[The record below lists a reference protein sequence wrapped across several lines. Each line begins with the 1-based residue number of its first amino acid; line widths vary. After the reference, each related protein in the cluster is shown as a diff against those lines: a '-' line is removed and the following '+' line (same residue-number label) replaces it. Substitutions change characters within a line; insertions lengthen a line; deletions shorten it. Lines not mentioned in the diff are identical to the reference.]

1 VKIALHFERDTIER
15 LKAVLEDRE
24 HAARVVTPAL
34 DEIAD
39 DFLDIQSRRFAAASA
54 TWLPLKPETAI
65 RKAAGGRP
73 PEPLVGGELEQSL
86 TRRGARFAIRRV
98 DGNSV
103 TLGTS
108 DPVANLHQGGT
119 RRMPRRPPVSLF
131 RADERRWVEIIERHL
146 SGSRPRVG
154 L

>member
-1 VKIALHFERDTIER
+1 VKIDLHFERDTIDR

-24 HAARVVTPAL
+24 QAARVVTPAL

-39 DFLDIQSRRFAAASA
+39 DFLGIQSRRFGAAAA
-54 TWLPLKPETAI
+54 IWAPLKPETAL
-65 RKAAGGRP
+65 RKAAGGRQP
-73 PEPLVGGELEQSL
+73 LPLVGGELEASL
-86 TRRGARFAIRRV
+86 TRAGARFAVRRV
-98 DGNSV
+98 GDKSV

-119 RRMPRRPPVSLF
+119 RRMKRRPPVSLS

-146 SGSRPRVG
+146 SGTRTRVG